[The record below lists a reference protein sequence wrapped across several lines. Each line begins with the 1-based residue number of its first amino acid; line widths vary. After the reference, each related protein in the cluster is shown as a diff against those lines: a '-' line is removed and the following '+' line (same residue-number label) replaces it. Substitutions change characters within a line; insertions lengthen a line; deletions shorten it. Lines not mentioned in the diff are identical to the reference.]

1 MPRSSVLHRNDEYT
15 GIRVSKTANPV
26 LVTIHDQHREGE
38 FHRSP
43 DLLGFAAS
51 SSLRPPHID
60 DEEVRQVEEREKNWA
75 RSTNGSRYTLSG
87 RRIRSAAEAIMVG
100 WLTDWKVARR
110 GEVAYRFLKPGHAYV
125 RTYMLMN
132 RVATV

>member
-15 GIRVSKTANPV
+15 GIRVSKTANPA

-60 DEEVRQVEEREKNWA
+60 DEEVRQKPRNA
-75 RSTNGSRYTLSG
+75 RTEDIELMVLPMVLLFLDGVYG
-87 RRIRSAAEAIMVG
+87 VPRRQL
-100 WLTDWKVARR
+100 WLAD
-110 GEVAYRFLKPGHAYV
+110 
-125 RTYMLMN
+125 
-132 RVATV
+132 